1 MVQNNHTAPPSS
13 IRVVGARE
21 NNLKNLSFAIPK
33 HKLTVFAGVSG
44 SGKSSLV
51 FDTIAAESRRLI
63 NETYSSFVQGFIPPV
78 SRPDVDALEGL
89 TAAIVVGQDGIG
101 GSPRSTVGTV
111 TDLDAMLRMLF
122 SRAAHPRI
130 DSPRAFSFN
139 ISPFVA
145 EAVTVDQGSGK
156 VEEKRYEV
164 AGGMCPRCEGLGSVS
179 NVDVGTLFDSS
190 KSLADGAL
198 LVPSYHV
205 GSYNHR
211 LYATSGLLDPELPID
226 EFTDQQRQDFLYSEP
241 RQLRVGN
248 YNVTYE
254 GLVLRLQKSL
264 FAKDRASLQ
273 PHVRTFVERAVTL
286 VTCSD
291 CEGTRLNDSAREPR
305 INGLNIAD
313 VAAMQVSDLL
323 PWMRALEL
331 SGVETLRETIE
342 VALQGFVDIGLGYLS
357 LSRATGT
364 LSGGEAQRAKLVR
377 HLSSPLTDITYVF
390 DEPTAGLHPS
400 DVMKLI
406 TMLKGLRDKG
416 NTVLVIE
423 HKPEIICAADHVV
436 ELGPRAGVD
445 GGRLCFEGTVDD
457 LAAASTLTS
466 QVLREGISLKREQR
480 EPRGRLELRNATLHN
495 LKDID
500 VDVPLGVLTVLT
512 GVAGSGKSSL
522 VEECLRD
529 RPDVI
534 AIDQKPLRGGNRS
547 FPATYCDVMT
557 PIRNTFAKANGVS
570 ASLFSPNSEGA
581 CPTCNG
587 TGVIFT
593 DPGSSAGSGLT
604 CDECGGKRFHASVLE
619 HTLGGLT
626 ISQVLDL
633 SVTEA
638 AAYFESD
645 EVRLPKVVKVV
656 ERLRD
661 VGLGYMSL
669 GQPLST
675 LSGGERQ
682 RLKLAAELKTAKGIY
697 VLDEPTTGLH
707 PSDVRVLLDM
717 MDRLVDAGHSLVVVE
732 HHQAVMAH
740 ADWIIDIG
748 PGAGHDGGRVVFE
761 GPPTDLIADGTTT
774 TARHLARAVDGA
786 AVDV

>member
-1 MVQNNHTAPPSS
+1 MDQNSNAIPQGG
-13 IRVVGARE
+13 IQVFGARE
-21 NNLKNLSFAIPK
+21 NNLQNLSFAIPK

-51 FDTIAAESRRLI
+51 FDTIATESRRLI
-63 NETYSSFVQGFIPPV
+63 NETYSSFVQGFMPPV

-89 TAAIVVGQDGIG
+89 TAAIVVGQDGIA

-111 TDLDAMLRMLF
+111 TDLDSMLRILF
-122 SRAAHPRI
+122 SRAAEPRI

-145 EAVTVDQGSGK
+145 NAVTVDRGSGK
-156 VEEKRYEV
+156 VEEKTYDV
-164 AGGMCPRCEGLGSVS
+164 AGGMCPRCEGLGNISD
-179 NVDVGTLFDSS
+179 VDEEALFDSS
-190 KSLADGAL
+190 KSLSDGGL

-205 GSYNHR
+205 GSYNYR
-211 LYATSGLLDPELPID
+211 LYATSGLLDPDLPIKKYTD
-226 EFTDQQRQDFLYSEP
+226 EQRHDFLYSEP
-241 RQLRVGN
+241 RRLKVGD

-254 GLVLRLQKSL
+254 GLVPRLQKNL
-264 FAKDRASLQ
+264 LAKDRASLQ
-273 PHVRTFVERAVTL
+273 PHVRAFVERAVTL
-286 VTCSD
+286 VQCPD
-291 CEGTRLNDSAREPR
+291 CDGTRLNETAREPR
-305 INGLNIAD
+305 IDGLNIAD

-323 PWMRALEL
+323 PWIQGLSLPGVDAL
-331 SGVETLRETIE
+331 VKTIE
-342 VALQGFVDIGLGYLS
+342 AALQGFIDIGLGYLS
-357 LSRATGT
+357 LSRASGT

-406 TMLKGLRDKG
+406 VMLTGLRDKG

-423 HKPEIICAADHVV
+423 HKPEVIRAADHVV
-436 ELGPRAGVD
+436 ELGPGAGVD
-445 GGRLCFEGTVDD
+445 GGHLCFEGPVED
-457 LAAASTLTS
+457 LKAAGTLTS
-466 QVLREGISLKREQR
+466 QVLREGISAKSKTRKPKGQ
-480 EPRGRLELRNATLHN
+480 LELRDATSHN
-495 LKDID
+495 LKNVD
-500 VDVPLGVLTVLT
+500 VDIPLGVLTVLT

-522 VEECLRD
+522 VEECLSG

-547 FPATYCDVMT
+547 FPATYCDIMT
-557 PIRNTFAKANGVS
+557 PIRNAFAKANGVS

-587 TGVIFT
+587 TGVIIT
-593 DPGSSAGSGLT
+593 DLGLATGSSLT

-633 SVTEA
+633 PVVEA
-638 AAYFESD
+638 TKFFSADGVS
-645 EVRLPKVVKVV
+645 LPKVVKVV

-682 RLKLAAELKTAKGIY
+682 RLKLAAELKTRKGIY

-707 PSDVRVLLDM
+707 PTDIRVLLDM
-717 MDRLVDAGHSLVVVE
+717 MDNLVEAGHSLVVVE

-748 PGAGHDGGRVVFE
+748 PGAGHEGGQVVFE
-761 GPPTDLIADGTTT
+761 GTPTELIADGTTT
-774 TARHLARAVDGA
+774 TAQHLTKAVEEGA
-786 AVDV
+786 VNV